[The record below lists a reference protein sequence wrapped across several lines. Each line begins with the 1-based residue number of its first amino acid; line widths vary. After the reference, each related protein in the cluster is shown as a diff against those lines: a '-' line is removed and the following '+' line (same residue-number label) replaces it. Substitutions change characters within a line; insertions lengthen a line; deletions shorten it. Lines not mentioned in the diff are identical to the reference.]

1 MDTMR
6 DRFAPV
12 VSRLLDEDPRVAV
25 VLAAIG
31 TDAFAG
37 AARRHPDRVVDVGI
51 REQLLIGTAAGL
63 ALTGL
68 RPVAHT
74 FASFLVERPF
84 EQVKLDLGHQ
94 EAGAVL
100 VSAAASFDW
109 PAGGYTHMAPGD
121 VALLDTLDGW
131 TVHVPGHPD
140 EAETLLR
147 HAVAAGDDKVYVRLS
162 VQANGQALP
171 VDGERFRTVREGRS
185 GVVVAVGPMLD
196 AVLAATKGLD
206 VTVLYATTVRPF
218 DGAALRRATETAG
231 ADVVLVEPYLA
242 GTSTA
247 AANDAL
253 SDVPHRL
260 LGLGVGRRELR
271 RYGRPEEHVA
281 AHGLDARSLR
291 ERIAGFLGAAWRQES
306 ARMSR
311 SSPSSSMASSRART
325 QANWDSWSAIQ
336 NFPGSASTS
345 SSRSSLG
352 QRTAREVSSSGSVA
366 NIFPAT
372 RNVGMLQAIFS
383 VVSGRDRAI
392 RRTSS
397 ASGMAGTV
405 SARTDNHL
413 VRAVAG
419 MRLQ

>member
-12 VSRLLDEDPRVAV
+12 VTRLLDEDPRVAV
-25 VLAAIG
+25 VLAEIG
-31 TDAFAG
+31 KDGFAE
-37 AARRHPDRVVDVGI
+37 AMRKHPERVINVGI
-51 REQLLIGTAAGL
+51 REQLLIGTGAGL

-68 RPVAHT
+68 RPVMHT

-94 EAGAVL
+94 DAGAVL

-109 PAGGYTHMAPGD
+109 PAGGFTHMAPGD

-162 VQANGQALP
+162 VQSNARGLD
-171 VDGERFRTVREGRS
+171 VDGARFLTVREGRA

-196 AVLAATKGLD
+196 SVLEATEGLD

-218 DGAALRRATETAG
+218 DAAAVRRATETAG
-231 ADVVLVEPYLA
+231 AEVVLVEPYLA
-242 GTSTA
+242 GTSVA

-253 SDVPHRL
+253 ADVPHRV

-271 RYGRPEEHVA
+271 RYGGIEEHVA

-291 ERIAGFLGAAWRQES
+291 ERIGGFVAGVGAQ
-306 ARMSR
+306 
-311 SSPSSSMASSRART
+311 
-325 QANWDSWSAIQ
+325 
-336 NFPGSASTS
+336 SAS
-345 SSRSSLG
+345 
-352 QRTAREVSSSGSVA
+352 
-366 NIFPAT
+366 
-372 RNVGMLQAIFS
+372 
-383 VVSGRDRAI
+383 
-392 RRTSS
+392 
-397 ASGMAGTV
+397 
-405 SARTDNHL
+405 
-413 VRAVAG
+413 
-419 MRLQ
+419 

>member
-6 DRFAPV
+6 DRFAPA

-31 TDAFAG
+31 TDGFAE

-51 REQLLIGTAAGL
+51 REQLLIGAAAGL

-68 RPVAHT
+68 RPVVHT

-171 VDGERFRTVREGRS
+171 VDGERFRTVREGRT

-196 AVLAATKGLD
+196 AVLAATEGLD

-218 DGAALRRATETAG
+218 DGAALRRATERAG
-231 ADVVLVEPYLA
+231 TDVVLVEPYLA
-242 GTSTA
+242 GTSTP

-271 RYGRPEEHVA
+271 RYGRLEEHVA

-291 ERIAGFLGAAWRQES
+291 ERIAGFLGA
-306 ARMSR
+306 
-311 SSPSSSMASSRART
+311 P
-325 QANWDSWSAIQ
+325 
-336 NFPGSASTS
+336 
-345 SSRSSLG
+345 
-352 QRTAREVSSSGSVA
+352 
-366 NIFPAT
+366 
-372 RNVGMLQAIFS
+372 
-383 VVSGRDRAI
+383 
-392 RRTSS
+392 
-397 ASGMAGTV
+397 
-405 SARTDNHL
+405 
-413 VRAVAG
+413 VRV
-419 MRLQ
+419 

>member
-25 VLAAIG
+25 VLAEIG
-31 TDAFAG
+31 ADGFAE
-37 AARRHPDRVVDVGI
+37 ARRRHPDRVINVGI
-51 REQLLIGTAAGL
+51 REQLLVGAGAGL

-68 RPVAHT
+68 RPVVHT

-94 EAGAVL
+94 DAGAVL

-109 PAGGYTHMAPGD
+109 PAGGFTHMAPGD

-147 HAVAAGDDKVYVRLS
+147 HAVAAGDDRVYVRLS
-162 VQANGQALP
+162 VQSNAYGLA
-171 VDGERFRTVREGRS
+171 VDGARFLPVREGRA

-196 AVLAATKGLD
+196 TVLAATEGLD
-206 VTVLYATTVRPF
+206 VTVLYASTVRPF
-218 DGAALRRATETAG
+218 DAASLRRATEAAG
-231 ADVVLVEPYLA
+231 IDIVLVEPYLA

-253 SDVPHRL
+253 ADVPHRV

-271 RYGRPEEHVA
+271 RYGSIDEHVA

-291 ERIAGFLGAAWRQES
+291 ERISGFLGVH
-306 ARMSR
+306 AR
-311 SSPSSSMASSRART
+311 
-325 QANWDSWSAIQ
+325 
-336 NFPGSASTS
+336 
-345 SSRSSLG
+345 L
-352 QRTAREVSSSGSVA
+352 
-366 NIFPAT
+366 
-372 RNVGMLQAIFS
+372 
-383 VVSGRDRAI
+383 
-392 RRTSS
+392 
-397 ASGMAGTV
+397 
-405 SARTDNHL
+405 
-413 VRAVAG
+413 
-419 MRLQ
+419 